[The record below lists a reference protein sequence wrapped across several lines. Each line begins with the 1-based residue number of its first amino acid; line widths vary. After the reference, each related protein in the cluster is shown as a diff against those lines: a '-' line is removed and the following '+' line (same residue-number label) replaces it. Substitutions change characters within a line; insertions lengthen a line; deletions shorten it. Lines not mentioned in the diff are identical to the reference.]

1 MLTDRKLIKPE
12 GGLCRVAARHPPDAT
27 AERMLLQAIP
37 LFARSGF
44 DGVSMREVAAV
55 VGVTPAALYY
65 HFTDKEDLYLALV
78 GHAFNSGVRDVFGD
92 ISPSAD
98 PWTRLEVFVI
108 QFIHLL
114 AREQDLQR
122 LMQWVLLDTDQA
134 RSQRLADGV
143 FKPFYQ
149 SVSRLLHDI
158 CQVDDIHPLLGS
170 VFGLLVFPF
179 ESAQVSR
186 FMPGFNSPHSH
197 PQLVADHVMSL
208 LRYGLLAPSTGTIR
222 P

>member
-1 MLTDRKLIKPE
+1 MT
-12 GGLCRVAARHPPDAT
+12 ARHPPDAT
-27 AERMLLQAIP
+27 AERMLVLAIP

-65 HFTDKEDLYLALV
+65 HFSDKEDLYLALV
-78 GHAFNSGVRDVFGD
+78 GHAFNSGVRNVFGD
-92 ISPSAD
+92 ISASAD
-98 PWTRLEVFVI
+98 PWARLEVFVT

-149 SVSRLLHDI
+149 AVSGLLRDI
-158 CQVDDIHPLLGS
+158 CQLDDAHPLLGS

-179 ESAQVSR
+179 ESAQVTR
-186 FMPGFNSPHSH
+186 FMPGFHSPHAH

-208 LRYGLLAPSTGTIR
+208 LRYGLLAPAARTIT